1 MGQKARLVGDV
12 DRVAAQL
19 TPPGVGGP
27 DDYTMGP
34 HCLPQPFLG
43 LHALHK
49 IFVAMISLRKKTL
62 FIMIKSK
69 RSKYQSDTLNILY
82 VANGSQSVIKTYF
95 LDDNN

>member
-34 HCLPQPFLG
+34 HCLPQPFLA
-43 LHALHK
+43 LHALHQ
-49 IFVAMISLRKKTL
+49 IFRGNDKFEKE
-62 FIMIKSK
+62 
-69 RSKYQSDTLNILY
+69 NIVY
-82 VANGSQSVIKTYF
+82 YDQIQKVQMSE
-95 LDDNN
+95 

>member
-34 HCLPQPFLG
+34 HCLPQPFLA

-49 IFVAMISLRKKTL
+49 IF
-62 FIMIKSK
+62 
-69 RSKYQSDTLNILY
+69 RSNDKFEEEIIVVHYDQIQKVQMSE
-82 VANGSQSVIKTYF
+82 
-95 LDDNN
+95 